1 MPRSETLVWRES
13 HGCVTKDIAAAID
26 AKRATD
32 NKQGAVARSNAF
44 DHVIVERG
52 RWVFR
57 NGELIPKSQAV
68 SETAEIAAQI
78 RSPMEAPMVV
88 RDIPEYVSMIDGSV
102 ISSRKQHRD
111 HLRAHGCIEVGNE
124 KLGTAAPSHLAKGEI
139 GTEIKTAIEQIE
151 QGYVDT
157 DLPPTHDGDGNLIV
171 EPDMEAIEIPA
182 DIKSGDIIRSDV
194 KE

>member
-1 MPRSETLVWRES
+1 MPRSEALVYREG
-13 HGCVTKDIAAAID
+13 HGCVTKDVAAAID
-26 AKRATD
+26 AKRA
-32 NKQGAVARSNAF
+32 NAEKKNAEARSDAF
-44 DHVIVERG
+44 DRVIVERG

-57 NGELIPKSQAV
+57 NGELIPKQQAV
-68 SETAEIAAQI
+68 SETAIIAAQK

-88 RDIPEYVSMIDGSV
+88 RDISEYVSMIDGSV

-124 KLGTAAPSHLAKGEI
+124 KVSTNAPSHLAKGEI
-139 GTEIKTAIEQIE
+139 KTEIKTAIEQIE
-151 QGYVDT
+151 QGFVDP
-157 DLPPTHDGDGNLIV
+157 DLSPTHDSDGNLIV